1 MNRTTTELQG
11 GIQRRQ
17 TQLIKLSKLSSLSP
31 DEKQEI
37 LEASDE
43 DFLDSLVA
51 IQRDQLA
58 VQVLQKMLLTSTQEV
73 TASLCKFDIGP
84 SVKATSFVG
93 IHVDLC

>member
-11 GIQRRQ
+11 GIQRHQ
-17 TQLIKLSKLSSLSP
+17 TQLLKLSKLSSLTP

-43 DFLDSLVA
+43 DYLDSLVA

-58 VQVLQKMLLTSTQEV
+58 VQVLQKMLLTSTHEV
-73 TASLCKFDIGP
+73 TSSLCK
-84 SVKATSFVG
+84 S
-93 IHVDLC
+93 DLKDDV